1 MPPISNTLIAVTVL
15 VLHLIIGWRTQVL
28 INRSLLTVFQK
39 RLNSILNWLIPFI
52 WPLIVKIMIKPP
64 ANPVTIKKDRK
75 TKMSGDGPGSVS
87 VAE

>member
-1 MPPISNTLIAVTVL
+1 MAPLSNTLIAVTTL
-15 VLHLIIGWRTQVL
+15 VVHLIVSWRTQVL
-28 INRSLLTVFQK
+28 INRSLLTLFQK
-39 RLNSILNWLIPFI
+39 RFNSILNWLIPFI

-75 TKMSGDGPGSVS
+75 TKMSGDGPASVS